1 MLHFFQGSKLQ
12 MHCSTPEHTRGSQ
25 DGTTTPLLTGNEAA
39 SVMDK
44 LKCSL
49 LPEMK
54 GEWLVGLLFLQC
66 QCLVCKWHDI
76 LGNPGCHIVCLHHPN
91 RRRFAVVP
99 LDEIVDVCVYMKF
112 TDSDLGY
119 ASHFANHIER
129 D

>member
-1 MLHFFQGSKLQ
+1 MFFVTRDERRMACGAVVSTMSMSGRHF
-12 MHCSTPEHTRGSQ
+12 
-25 DGTTTPLLTGNEAA
+25 
-39 SVMDK
+39 
-44 LKCSL
+44 
-49 LPEMK
+49 
-54 GEWLVGLLFLQC
+54 
-66 QCLVCKWHDI
+66 CKWHDI
-76 LGNPGCHIVCLHHPN
+76 LGSPGCHIVCLHHPN

>member
-12 MHCSTPEHTRGSQ
+12 MQCSTPEHTRGSQ
-25 DGTTTPLLTGNEAA
+25 DGTTTPLLTGNKVA

-66 QCLVCKWHDI
+66 QCLVDASVNGMTFWGV
-76 LGNPGCHIVCLHHPN
+76 LSATCLSSPSKQEKICCC
-91 RRRFAVVP
+91 P
-99 LDEIVDVCVYMKF
+99 
-112 TDSDLGY
+112 SG
-119 ASHFANHIER
+119 
-129 D
+129 